1 MVDLKNGAG
10 SVSEGD
16 SKADT
21 TISVS
26 DSDFADMAAGKLDSQ
41 KAFFAGKLKVKG
53 NIMLTQKL
61 GEILKPWTWHT
72 RKNTL

>member
-1 MVDLKNGAG
+1 MFKVVKTWMVDLKNGAG

-16 SKADT
+16 AKADT
-21 TISVS
+21 TVSVS
-26 DSDFADMAAGKLDSQ
+26 DADFADMAAGKLDSQ

-61 GEILKPWTWHT
+61 GEILKP
-72 RKNTL
+72 

>member
-1 MVDLKNGAG
+1 M
-10 SVSEGD
+10 SEGD

-61 GEILKPWTWHT
+61 GEILKP
-72 RKNTL
+72 

>member
-1 MVDLKNGAG
+1 MDLKNGSG
-10 SVSEGD
+10 SVTEGD
-16 SKADT
+16 GKADV
-21 TISVS
+21 TITVA

-61 GEILKPWTWHT
+61 GEILKP
-72 RKNTL
+72 